1 MISCLAIASLSGAR
15 DGVGEAVVGDADG
28 SSVARAPCEQPLAA
42 RATAMAAA
50 AAHAGRRGMD
60 TVKPS
65 HSGNSAANCAIAAL
79 GAKSTCE
86 LSRPLYPGANLWTRV
101 PPPGARELTGD
112 AVARSDETRIRR
124 VAQTRN
130 VRSEGGR
137 QVARAACADCARAY
151 GQRAAHPPVW
161 QLLTSAARA
170 YLTGGPRVAA
180 GRSTN
185 GRRPPPV
192 SPLPKRAGTGSAGQH
207 RRHADTAGS
216 AS

>member
-1 MISCLAIASLSGAR
+1 MACRPSRGLFAFCCATAACTSVNVARYAAIISCLAIAVLSGVR

-86 LSRPLYPGANLWTRV
+86 LSRPLYPGSEPVDEGLATR
-101 PPPGARELTGD
+101 
-112 AVARSDETRIRR
+112 RSR
-124 VAQTRN
+124 
-130 VRSEGGR
+130 
-137 QVARAACADCARAY
+137 
-151 GQRAAHPPVW
+151 
-161 QLLTSAARA
+161 
-170 YLTGGPRVAA
+170 
-180 GRSTN
+180 
-185 GRRPPPV
+185 
-192 SPLPKRAGTGSAGQH
+192 
-207 RRHADTAGS
+207 
-216 AS
+216 